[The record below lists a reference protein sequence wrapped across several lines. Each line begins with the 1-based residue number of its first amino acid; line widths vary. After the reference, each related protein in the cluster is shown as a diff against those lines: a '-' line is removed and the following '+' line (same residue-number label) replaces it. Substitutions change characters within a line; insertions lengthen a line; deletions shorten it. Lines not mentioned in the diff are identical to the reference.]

1 MAIDV
6 GWIRLRYDGAV
17 FTVDARI
24 HPHGGHDAGIA
35 PTASRPTAIPE
46 EDDRGQELAEG
57 IGDALR
63 EHAYWLER
71 EIAGAWGVTSTRPL
85 F

>member
-6 GWIRLRYDGAV
+6 AWIRLRYDGAV

-24 HPHGGHDAGIA
+24 HPHGGHDVGIA

-46 EDDRGQELAEG
+46 EDDRGPDLAEG

-63 EHAYWLER
+63 EHARWLER
-71 EIAGAWGVTSTRPL
+71 EVAGAWGDNDAPPM